1 MKRVLYLLW
10 IPFICTLA
18 YAQPAKTDKK
28 NLVYFSKEYFQIGGT
43 RIDEQEKE
51 NAYDRLPLAY
61 KEKVRKEVWDLSK
74 ASAGITVGFITNAT
88 TIAARWTV
96 LNNFSMNHMAA
107 SGVKGVDLYVKEAGQ
122 WQYVNTGRPAS
133 GKETEATLISNM
145 KGEQREYRL
154 YLPLYDG
161 VVSLQIGIDSGKTF
175 SKPIPVTTKPIIF
188 YGTSITQGGCASR
201 PGMAHTNIIARK
213 LDIECVNLGFSG
225 NGRMEQPLAA
235 LLADTDALLYV
246 IDCVPNMSKEMITAN
261 TGALVATIRQK
272 RPTTPIVLVE
282 NTLYE
287 TAAHD
292 LKLQEQLQQKNSN
305 LKRIFD
311 SLRAKAVPNLY
322 YVPATN
328 ALGSDHEGTVDGVHF
343 TDLGFSR
350 FADHLLAAFRKYKLV
365 PPARVK

>member
-1 MKRVLYLLW
+1 MKKNLCLFW
-10 IPFICTLA
+10 IPFICSIA
-18 YAQPAKTDKK
+18 HAQPAKTDKK

-43 RIDEQEKE
+43 RIAEQEKE

-74 ASAGITVGFITNAT
+74 SSAGITVSFITNAT

-133 GKETEATLISNM
+133 GKETETTLISNM
-145 KGEQREYRL
+145 KGDQREYRL

-161 VVSLQIGIDSGKTF
+161 VVSLQIGIDSGKTI
-175 SKPIPVTTKPIIF
+175 SKPKPVTAKPIIF

-201 PGMAHTNIIARK
+201 PGMAHTNIIGRK

-225 NGRMEQPLAA
+225 NGRMEQPLAE

-246 IDCVPNMSKEMITAN
+246 IDCVPNMSTEMITAN
-261 TGALVATIRQK
+261 TGALVATIRKK

-282 NTLYE
+282 NTFYE

-292 LKLQEQLQQKNSN
+292 LKLKEQLQQKNSN
-305 LKRIFD
+305 LRRIFD
-311 SLRAKAVPNLY
+311 SLRAKAVPHLY
-322 YVPATN
+322 YVPTTN

-350 FADHLLAAFRKYKLV
+350 FADHLITAFRKYKLL
-365 PPARVK
+365 PSPRVK